1 MRRYFASTEGC
12 DMAKNRPDLTISPD
26 EVFFILLKARELD
39 AKVELT
45 DPAAGAEL
53 LGAIRGLNDDQ
64 RLGLIALICI
74 GRGDFSIEQWA
85 EARDG
90 AREIG
95 RARTPRYVTGIPLVS
110 DYLEDALAQ
119 CGFHLDAYM

>member
-1 MRRYFASTEGC
+1 MAGRSRSDRTGIGTLPKRFAVSALTSRVLRTLKRGANGCGDTSLPRRGC

-39 AKVELT
+39 AKVEFT

-64 RLGLIALICI
+64 R
-74 GRGDFSIEQWA
+74 
-85 EARDG
+85 
-90 AREIG
+90 
-95 RARTPRYVTGIPLVS
+95 
-110 DYLEDALAQ
+110 
-119 CGFHLDAYM
+119 